1 MSHVQD
7 VWHTP
12 DNFMGAHILHILQ
25 RHAHHRN
32 TSRTDPQCT
41 DFTYRGCP
49 SHNRQFQKCAHI
61 TCSVPTRPGRPART
75 TQFHEWAHTLCKH
88 CPRICGI
95 PTRPGRP
102 ARTTQFHE
110 CAHIALA
117 CAVFPR
123 VQDVRRTSHKFH
135 ARACTHCPRMC
146 SVLTHPGRPA
156 HTYNFMSAHTM
167 PALPS
172 HMRHSH
178 TSRTS
183 GAAPHNFMSV
193 T

>member
-12 DNFMGAHILHILQ
+12 DNFMGVHILHILQ

-123 VQDVRRTSHKFH
+123 VQDV
-135 ARACTHCPRMC
+135 PR
-146 SVLTHPGRPA
+146 
-156 HTYNFMSAHTM
+156 
-167 PALPS
+167 
-172 HMRHSH
+172 
-178 TSRTS
+178 
-183 GAAPHNFMSV
+183 APHNFMRVPTHYATIALTYATIPHILDGSRQHTISCTHIMHFASANPV